1 MQALGPNEVTDT
13 TRTLGWGGDDYTQVT
28 PLHLLLYK
36 AFPLVSVKV
45 FSAFLERF
53 SAMQR
58 ASSVERTSIATLRA
72 VRQKCFRPC
81 ASTTQ
86 PSNSTVF

>member
-36 AFPLVSVKV
+36 ACKGGYVYCL
-45 FSAFLERF
+45 
-53 SAMQR
+53 
-58 ASSVERTSIATLRA
+58 
-72 VRQKCFRPC
+72 
-81 ASTTQ
+81 
-86 PSNSTVF
+86 